1 MAILFAAIG
10 LVATLF
16 LPPLESDAAQGE
28 ATPPEPSLTS
38 ENAGEFCLG
47 LAGNPTEYIS
57 DAALRRRWD
66 LRGASCKMGFAA
78 YPENTQFKVEVAK

>member
-47 LAGNPTEYIS
+47 LAENGPERITDPALSLGS
-57 DAALRRRWD
+57 DFPR
-66 LRGASCKMGFAA
+66 ASCNMAG
-78 YPENTQFKVEVAK
+78 VR